1 MKLIKPI
8 LGAVAIGAMS
18 LPLTSCVS
26 KSKSETKT
34 KSVLQTP
41 LAYPALL
48 KPGKAFVLAE
58 SGKFSLSNNV
68 LNASWNFSKE
78 NYTSATFVNNATTDA
93 FEQPEELFS
102 ILLKDGKIISS
113 KDMTISSAPQIKA
126 ISQKVGSLKASD
138 RFTGQA
144 IEVEFTTS
152 DENLTVLWRAELK
165 NCANY
170 VREVVTFTAKDKA
183 IDLEKITLIDKKSTK
198 VSTVGSVQGSV
209 VTDRNF
215 FLAYEHPMANNG
227 NGSSLLPVGQ
237 WKTEQLT
244 TKPQTLS
251 FDVTKLITQPGTY
264 HPQFVGSGS
273 RVNITKVKLIAKGPL
288 ELIHDDKEVAVDAHA
303 AYTSKDKNY
312 WNIFSLEVKE
322 IDTTKS
328 YTLEVTVAATEKGK
342 PCSGSV
348 AINRKFST
356 PQIECSYTRNAPLE
370 VDQPYVA
377 SSVIG
382 VYPKSQ
388 LRRAFLYYLERE
400 RVHPYRTFLNY
411 NSWYDIGYF
420 NKYTEADALAVIKG
434 FGEELVQ
441 KRGVKMDSLLFDDGW
456 DNDETL
462 WKFHKDFPNGFTNVT
477 KEANSYGIDPGV
489 WLSPWGGYGKPREN
503 RIKAGR
509 EQGFEIYED
518 KENPYNSVFKM
529 SGPKYYERF
538 SSKCKEMITK
548 YNVNQFKFDGI
559 GGNSGSGADGFT
571 PDFEAALKLISELQ
585 DLRPDVYINLTTGT
599 WPSPFWLQTC
609 DSIWRGGFDHQFK
622 GPGSKRQQWITYR
635 DGEVYN
641 RIVKNGPLFP
651 ISSLMV
657 HGTILAKKVG
667 KELNHTTEGEFRD
680 EIRSMFGGGSQLQE
694 LYITPSLM
702 NKQNWDDLA
711 VAAKWARKNADTL
724 LDVHWVGGNPYKNQI
739 YGFAAW
745 SPDHSALTFRNP
757 SDKEETFS
765 FTIRELLELPEGYN
779 GVMKLKCPFPIT
791 IIKGKAQLPQRLM
804 QATRSVDKKIKLKM
818 KPFEV
823 LVFDLTPVVAEV
835 KQLDKPVAKKAK
847 ITEAK

>member
-8 LGAVAIGAMS
+8 LGALAIGAMT

-26 KSKSETKT
+26 KNKSETKAEL
-34 KSVLQTP
+34 KTP
-41 LAYPALL
+41 LTYPALL
-48 KPGKAFVLAE
+48 KPGKAMASVENGTFLL
-58 SGKFSLSNNV
+58 GNNV
-68 LNASWNFSKE
+68 LNASWNFSEK
-78 NYTSATFVNNATTDA
+78 NYTSATLENRVTSEVFT
-93 FEQPEELFS
+93 QPEELFS
-102 ILLKDGKIISS
+102 ILLKDGTIISS
-113 KDMTISSAPQIKA
+113 KDMALSSNPKIAKISPTEE
-126 ISQKVGSLKASD
+126 SLKAGD
-138 RFTGQA
+138 RFYGQA
-144 IEVEFTTS
+144 IEVEFTTK
-152 DENLTVLWRAELK
+152 DNNLTALWRVELK
-165 NCANY
+165 NSANY
-170 VREVVTFTAKDKA
+170 IREIVTFTAKNDD
-183 IDLEKITLIDKKSTK
+183 IDLEQIILVDKKATK

-227 NGSSLLPVGQ
+227 NGSSLLPIGG
-237 WKTEQLT
+237 WKTEELT
-244 TKPQTLS
+244 TKAKILT
-251 FDVTKLITQPGTY
+251 FDITKQITQPGDY

-273 RVNITKVKLIAKGPL
+273 KVNITSVKLIAKGPF
-288 ELIHDDKEVAVDAHA
+288 ELINDDHEVAIDTHD
-303 AYTSKDKNY
+303 AYTSKNKNY
-312 WNIFSLEVKE
+312 WNIFSLKVKE
-322 IDTTKS
+322 VNPTLR
-328 YTLEVTVAATEKGK
+328 YMLEVTLAASEEGK
-342 PCSGSV
+342 ACSGSI
-348 AINRKFST
+348 AINRQFST
-356 PQIECSYTRNAPLE
+356 PRIECSYTRNAPLE
-370 VDQPYVA
+370 VDKPYTA

-382 VYPKSQ
+382 VYPNRQ

-420 NKYTEADALAVIKG
+420 NKYTEADALEVIKG
-434 FGEELVQ
+434 FGEELVK

-477 KEANSYGIDPGV
+477 KEANSYGMDPGV
-489 WLSPWGGYGKPREN
+489 WLSPWGGYGKPREK

-518 KENPYNSVFKM
+518 QENPYNTVFKM

-559 GGNSGSGADGFT
+559 GGNSGNGADGFT
-571 PDFEAALKLISELQ
+571 PDFEAALKLIKELQ

-609 DSIWRGGFDHQFK
+609 DSIWRGGYDHQFK
-622 GPGSKRQQWITYR
+622 GLGSKRQQWINYR

-641 RIVKNGPLFP
+641 RIVKNSPLFP

-667 KELNHTTEGEFRD
+667 AELDHTTDSDFRD
-680 EIRSMFGGGSQLQE
+680 EIRSMFGAGSQLQE

-711 VAAKWARKNADTL
+711 EAAKWARKNANTL
-724 LDVHWVGGNPYKNQI
+724 VDVHWVGGNPYENKI

-745 SPDHSALTFRNP
+745 SPDHSAITLRNP
-757 SDKEETFS
+757 SDKEESIT
-765 FTIRELLELPEGYN
+765 FTIRELLELPDGYN
-779 GVMKLKCPFPIT
+779 GIMKLKCPFPIK
-791 IIKGKAQLPQRLM
+791 IIEGKATLPQRLM
-804 QATRSVDKKIKLKM
+804 EATKSVDKKIKLKM

-835 KQLDKPVAKKAK
+835 KV
-847 ITEAK
+847 EAKPAVEAEKEIE